1 MKVPELF
8 NHLKY
13 FKDEDYKDFEK
24 YLKSP
29 FFNSIKSYD
38 RIFRIITKNMQ
49 LVKDGEFKVVRDL
62 VVKEMEYSE
71 NTTLKL
77 LSELGEQVLNYF
89 RVKAV
94 NSKTL
99 NKEMALCESMLSK
112 GYYKIVP
119 DVVESC
125 YKILDEDNPDE
136 DKYLDYFQLNYI
148 SYRASV
154 ITESKFY
161 GDFKITEQQEYT
173 LQGSMNLFVFS
184 LARLTI
190 NFLNFK
196 IQNIDSSIKSPKPYP
211 IDLKPMFNII
221 NRDEFK
227 YFDKHQKALI
237 VLYHKLFLMYSDIL
251 NDNAYNEYKKEFYK
265 IMRMFSND
273 FSVTH
278 FGILMN
284 YCTMRKRVKDV
295 DLKYSEEGNK
305 LLYEY
310 IDKEIYKDEVKSY
323 LMPVHYRN
331 FVISCNT
338 EGSKQLLK
346 KFIDAQS
353 KKLHPD
359 HYKDMHNFALLHY
372 YFLNKEYGKAIKTM
386 IELKHPKIV
395 YKYDIYSL
403 ELKIYYE
410 KGDYEGLEKLL
421 HNFYGNIK
429 NENIFTVHDK
439 ERHELLVYYFRKLVS
454 KKIKYDDDNKVVNLE
469 LFKKDIEKEIN
480 FVMKI
485 WILSKLDELIENH
498 KDTPKKDEEKLPPKQ

>member
-1 MKVPELF
+1 MTKVPVLF

-29 FFNSIKSYD
+29 FFNSIKSYEK
-38 RIFRIITKNMQ
+38 IFSIITRNMS

-62 VVKEMEYSE
+62 LVKEMEYSE

-94 NSKTL
+94 HSKPLT
-99 NKEMALCESMLSK
+99 KEMALCESMLSK
-112 GYYKIVP
+112 GYFKIVP
-119 DVVESC
+119 DVVETC
-125 YKILDEDNPDE
+125 NKILEEDKPDE

-161 GDFKITEQQEYT
+161 GDLKITEQQEYT
-173 LQGSMNLFVFS
+173 LQSSMNLFVFS
-184 LARLTI
+184 IARLTI

-196 IQNIDSSIKSPKPYP
+196 IQNIDSSVKSSKPYM

-221 NRDEFK
+221 QREEFK
-227 YFDKHQKALI
+227 YFDKHQKALVI
-237 VLYHKLFLMYSDIL
+237 LYHKLYLMFLNL
-251 NDNAYNEYKKEFYK
+251 NDDSAYDNYKKEFYK
-265 IMRMFSND
+265 TRRYFNELFSK
-273 FSVTH
+273 TH
-278 FGILMN
+278 FSILIT
-284 YCTMRKRVKDV
+284 YCVIRKRVD
-295 DLKYSEEGNK
+295 DINLKYSTENSR
-305 LLYEY
+305 LLYDFIEN
-310 IDKEIYKDEVKSY
+310 ETYKDEVKSY
-323 LMPVHYRN
+323 LQPVLYRN

-338 EGSKQLLK
+338 EESKPLLK
-346 KFIDAQS
+346 KFIDKHS
-353 KKLHPD
+353 DKLHPD

-372 YFLNKEYGKAIKTM
+372 YYLNKEYGKALKIM

-410 KGDYEGLEKLL
+410 KGEYDGLEKLL

-429 NENIFTVHDK
+429 NEKIFTAYDK
-439 ERHELLVYYFRKLVS
+439 ERHELLVYYFRKLVR
-454 KKIKYDDDNKVVNLE
+454 KKQKYDEDNKVTELE

-480 FVMKI
+480 FVMKK
-485 WILSKLDELIENH
+485 WILSKLEEIIKNH
-498 KDTPKKDEEKLPPKQ
+498 KETPEEKKK